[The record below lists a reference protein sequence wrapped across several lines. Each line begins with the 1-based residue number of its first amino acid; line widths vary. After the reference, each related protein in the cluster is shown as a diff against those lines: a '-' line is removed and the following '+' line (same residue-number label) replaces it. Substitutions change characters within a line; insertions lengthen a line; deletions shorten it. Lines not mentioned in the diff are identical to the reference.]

1 MYMNFDANKTPVEVI
16 TEEAFGATYLR
27 DVYSVVNEKWHSK
40 TMKEL
45 MT

>member
-1 MYMNFDANKTPVEVI
+1 MSFGANKTPIKV
-16 TEEAFGATYLR
+16 TTAEAFGARYFR
-27 DVYSVVNEKWHSK
+27 DVYSGVNEKWHSK